1 MRIDPR
7 IAAASGVMV
16 LLAAGACDAAVI
28 LEAGGWR
35 AEVDDALVNAVSLTN
50 LGYDPQLGTLT
61 ITKTAN
67 FTGVSGLTGL
77 LDSIVI
83 TWSQTT
89 DDANTA
95 NRIIIDGEAV
105 TNSTG
110 IAWGG
115 FRMTAQDSGDATF
128 NPALSGAFSIA
139 PFTNRAYSADN
150 TVVTFDGGTVAA
162 GAAWNPG
169 ATGELVLDVD
179 LSRANPMTFSFK
191 ELPLIPAPSAAAA
204 AAAGTL
210 LLARRRR

>member
-7 IAAASGVMV
+7 IAAG
-16 LLAAGACDAAVI
+16 AGAAVLFAAAASDAAVI

-61 ITKTAN
+61 LSKTAT
-67 FTGVSGLTGL
+67 FTSVSGLTGL
-77 LDSIVI
+77 PDSVVI
-83 TWSQTT
+83 TWTQTT

-105 TNSTG
+105 TNGTG

-128 NPALSGAFSIA
+128 NPTLSGAFSIT
-139 PFTNRAYSADN
+139 PFTNRTYSPDN

-169 ATGELVLDVD
+169 ATGDLVLDVD

-191 ELPLIPAPSAAAA
+191 ELPLIPAPGAGFA
-204 AAAGTL
+204 AAAGAL
-210 LLARRRR
+210 LLPRRRR